1 MTHSVVCIRTPLIS
15 YQPQNI
21 LVLTMNDKDDTS
33 VKKMADLLR
42 RGATMLAD
50 ACPQC
55 GSPLFK
61 VGEDIYCAKCDR
73 RIVYADSDEEVETQ
87 AVMTLLP
94 ELRETLIGKLK
105 ALNELVDSETDIET
119 LTKLANLMVLLLQS
133 LHGLENMKGQ

>member
-1 MTHSVVCIRTPLIS
+1 M
-15 YQPQNI
+15 
-21 LVLTMNDKDDTS
+21 LTMDDKNDTS

-73 RIVYADSDEEVETQ
+73 RIVYTDSDEEVETQ
-87 AVMTLLP
+87 AVMTLIP

-105 ALNELVDSETDIET
+105 ALNELVDSETDIES

-133 LHGLENMKGQ
+133 LHGLENMKG

>member
-1 MTHSVVCIRTPLIS
+1 MVCIRAPLIS
-15 YQPQNI
+15 ELLQEF
-21 LVLTMNDKDDTS
+21 LVFTMDDKDDTS

-73 RIVYADSDEEVETQ
+73 RIVYADSDEEIETE

-105 ALNELVDSETDIET
+105 ALNELVDSETDIES

-133 LHGLENMKGQ
+133 LHRLENMKG

>member
-1 MTHSVVCIRTPLIS
+1 MD
-15 YQPQNI
+15 
-21 LVLTMNDKDDTS
+21 DKDDTS

-61 VGEDIYCAKCDR
+61 VGDDIYCVRCDR
-73 RIVYADSDEEVETQ
+73 RIVYAESDEEVETQ
-87 AVMTLLP
+87 AVRILIP
-94 ELRETLIGKLK
+94 ELKETLIGKLK
-105 ALNELVDSETDIET
+105 VLNDLVESETDVEA

-133 LHGLENMKGQ
+133 LHGLENLKG

>member
-1 MTHSVVCIRTPLIS
+1 MD
-15 YQPQNI
+15 
-21 LVLTMNDKDDTS
+21 DKDDTS

-61 VGEDIYCAKCDR
+61 VGDDIYCVRCDR
-73 RIVYADSDEEVETQ
+73 RIVYAESDEEVETQ
-87 AVMTLLP
+87 AVRILIP
-94 ELRETLIGKLK
+94 ELKETLIGKLK
-105 ALNELVDSETDIET
+105 VLNELVESETDVEA

-133 LHGLENMKGQ
+133 LHGLENLKG

>member
-1 MTHSVVCIRTPLIS
+1 MTD
-15 YQPQNI
+15 
-21 LVLTMNDKDDTS
+21 NDDS
-33 VKKMADLLR
+33 SIKKMADLLQ

-50 ACPQC
+50 SCPQC

-73 RIVYADSDEEVETQ
+73 RIVYADSEEEVETE

-94 ELRETLIGKLK
+94 ELRETLMGKLK
-105 ALNELVDSETDIET
+105 ALNELVDSETDIES

-133 LHGLENMKGQ
+133 LHRLENMKG

>member
-1 MTHSVVCIRTPLIS
+1 MD
-15 YQPQNI
+15 
-21 LVLTMNDKDDTS
+21 DKDDTS
-33 VKKMADLLR
+33 VKKMADLLH

-61 VGEDIYCAKCDR
+61 VGDDIYCVRCDR
-73 RIVYADSDEEVETQ
+73 RIVYADSDEEDEIEVDTQ
-87 AVMTLLP
+87 AVRTLIP

-105 ALNELVDSETDIET
+105 ALNELVESENDIEA

-133 LHGLENMKGQ
+133 LHGLENMKG